1 MAASAVVF
9 EKPYSTEE
17 KDSETEI
24 KEWVACGIVDA
35 EANVESEQLAGEP
48 FGSPLHMLV
57 ADAVEHDVDCSTHNG
72 NAERNPEG
80 RKHPEPRP
88 SNVASELEDDE
99 DEGEGLK
106 KADASSGAGR

>member
-35 EANVESEQLAGEP
+35 EANVESE
-48 FGSPLHMLV
+48 
-57 ADAVEHDVDCSTHNG
+57 
-72 NAERNPEG
+72 
-80 RKHPEPRP
+80 
-88 SNVASELEDDE
+88 
-99 DEGEGLK
+99 
-106 KADASSGAGR
+106 